1 MKETVANKIVI
12 AERDNIAA
20 VIEKEKLQS
29 FMFTEE
35 KSSSEMFTSLRLK
48 ISYRQLKLHLLM

>member
-20 VIEKEKLQS
+20 VIEKGKVAEFYVHRGEIIS
-29 FMFTEE
+29 VMFTL
-35 KSSSEMFTSLRLK
+35 LRLK
-48 ISYRQLKLHLLM
+48 ISYRQLKQHLLM